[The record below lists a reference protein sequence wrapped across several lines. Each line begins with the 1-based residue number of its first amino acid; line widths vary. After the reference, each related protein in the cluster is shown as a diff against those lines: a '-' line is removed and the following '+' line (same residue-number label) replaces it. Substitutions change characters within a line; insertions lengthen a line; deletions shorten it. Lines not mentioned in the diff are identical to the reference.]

1 MYINRTV
8 WLCSWKHREIDSCD
22 IRSLADWW
30 KFVFNKSGIMAD
42 VLSILRQ
49 FNTNK
54 KEIIDKDD
62 QVVFGEFSWPK
73 NAKTNYTIYG

>member
-1 MYINRTV
+1 
-8 WLCSWKHREIDSCD
+8 
-22 IRSLADWW
+22 
-30 KFVFNKSGIMAD
+30 MAD